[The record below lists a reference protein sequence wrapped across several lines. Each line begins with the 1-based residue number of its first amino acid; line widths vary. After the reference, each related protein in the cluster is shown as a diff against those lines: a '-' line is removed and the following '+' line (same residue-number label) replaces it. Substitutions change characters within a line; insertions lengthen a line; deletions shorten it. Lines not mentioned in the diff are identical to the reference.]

1 MILNSYDEKASSST
15 DNLLS
20 NFILNFHE
28 LFLHLFSFSK
38 KKELLLKKSQ
48 VTEISQIEAFQLL
61 SSKIFLVRIIWLQ

>member
-15 DNLLS
+15 DNLLC

-48 VTEISQIEAFQLL
+48 VTEIL
-61 SSKIFLVRIIWLQ
+61 R